1 MRLQYKFKFIK
12 NKHKFLISKIEKNDI
27 SQKYI
32 KSINQSK
39 FLRYNIKSLI
49 NKKLQIEYI
58 DKINNSEDN
67 IIIGIFNKGK
77 LIGTCGAQKKT
88 KKKYYLGIFI
98 FDENFKGLQ
107 LSKIMISFM
116 SNYLKQNNKVTFVYA
131 SVNKK
136 NLISHNLFKSLK
148 FIENFNEK
156 KRYKSDVVYF
166 IQSKHLNFF

>member
-1 MRLQYKFKFIK
+1 
-12 NKHKFLISKIEKNDI
+12 
-27 SQKYI
+27 
-32 KSINQSK
+32 
-39 FLRYNIKSLI
+39 
-49 NKKLQIEYI
+49 
-58 DKINNSEDN
+58 
-67 IIIGIFNKGK
+67 
-77 LIGTCGAQKKT
+77 
-88 KKKYYLGIFI
+88 
-98 FDENFKGLQ
+98 
-107 LSKIMISFM
+107 M

>member
-49 NKKLQIEYI
+49 NKKIQIEYI

>member
-12 NKHKFLISKIEKNDI
+12 NNHKFLISKIEKNDI

>member
-77 LIGTCGAQKKT
+77 LYG
-88 KKKYYLGIFI
+88 
-98 FDENFKGLQ
+98 
-107 LSKIMISFM
+107 
-116 SNYLKQNNKVTFVYA
+116 
-131 SVNKK
+131 
-136 NLISHNLFKSLK
+136 
-148 FIENFNEK
+148 
-156 KRYKSDVVYF
+156 
-166 IQSKHLNFF
+166 

>member
-12 NKHKFLISKIEKNDI
+12 NKHKFLISKIEKNDV

>member
-12 NKHKFLISKIEKNDI
+12 NKHKFLISKIEKNDV

-98 FDENFKGLQ
+98 FDENFKCLQ
-107 LSKIMISFM
+107 LSKIIISFM

-166 IQSKHLNFF
+166 IQSKHLIFF

>member
-12 NKHKFLISKIEKNDI
+12 NKHKFLISKIEKNDV

-77 LIGTCGAQKKT
+77 LIGTCGAQKN
-88 KKKYYLGIFI
+88 LGIFI

-166 IQSKHLNFF
+166 IQSKHLIFF